1 MLHRL
6 ELPLPK
12 LKTSFPKWSPRRII
26 ADAVSAWNLRHPD
39 KPCDGLAS
47 SWDFVSNVVHSWAW
61 HGWTEYD
68 SVVCPETRDALRD
81 RIKTEVMRAYPWLR
95 SDPRKL
101 VARGDQTAEED
112 DLAFDDVARQLSEFA
127 TKRSDAMLMLEKLR
141 RKRPLDRKAVAELEA
156 EVGRPITA
164 SRARVTLRRRLR
176 RVLVFRWPS
185 RSQ

>member
-6 ELPLPK
+6 ELPLPR
-12 LKTSFPKWSPRRII
+12 LKSSFPKWSPGRII
-26 ADAVSAWNLRHPD
+26 ADAVLAWKLRTPD
-39 KPCDGLAS
+39 KPGDGVAS

-101 VARGDQTAEED
+101 VARGDQLTEED
-112 DLAFDDVARQLSEFA
+112 GLAFDDVARQLSEFA

-164 SRARVTLRRRLR
+164 SRASLTLRTRLIR
-176 RVLVFRWPS
+176 LLVFR
-185 RSQ
+185 